1 MKTTNIVDFARRDKM
16 TDALTE
22 LLRTGAQNLIA
33 KAVEAELSGYLK
45 RFAKYLN
52 HLTLPEI
59 IDFNALNDAQCLK
72 FFAKRCSAI
81 L

>member
-1 MKTTNIVDFARRDKM
+1 MTFRSALVPPYMRKTKTLES
-16 TDALTE
+16 ALPW
-22 LLRTGAQNLIA
+22 L
-33 KAVEAELSGYLK
+33 YLK

-72 FFAKRCSAI
+72 FFTKRCKGYFQR
-81 L
+81 